1 VGFAGSKKKKTRPL
15 PTGSFETPPSTSRFV
30 TRSVLLDTG
39 GGRPCPLLAAHVTKR
54 EWILS
59 LALTSFKEI
68 YCDADRGCPQEL
80 SV

>member
-1 VGFAGSKKKKTRPL
+1 MGFAGSKEEDPA
-15 PTGSFETPPSTSRFV
+15 TSDRVFRDSPVTSCFV

-68 YCDADRGCPQEL
+68 YCDADQGCPQEL